1 MLAVVKTPR
10 IDVRIEGD
18 VPPRLLRLLK
28 TEYGPKLKLTD
39 DDDNE
44 TVDFFTTDFYR
55 KMKKQMTPETYVK
68 IYREN
73 HGMTQEQL
81 GTKVGASKSFIYDV
95 EHNRRAISKE
105 TAKKFSA
112 LFNIPVD
119 RFI

>member
-28 TEYGPKLKLTD
+28 TEYGPELKLAD
-39 DDDNE
+39 DGENE
-44 TVDFFTTDFYR
+44 TVDFFKTDFYR
-55 KMKKQMTPETYVK
+55 KTKKQMTPGTYVK

-73 HGMTQEQL
+73 HGMTQERL
-81 GTKVGASKSFIYDV
+81 GEKLGVSKSFICDV
-95 EHNRRAISKE
+95 EHDRRSISKE
-105 TAKKFSA
+105 MAKKLSSIFRISA
-112 LFNIPVD
+112 D

>member
-10 IDVRIEGD
+10 IDVRIKGD

-28 TEYGPKLKLTD
+28 TEYGSKLKLAD

-44 TVDFFTTDFYR
+44 TVDFFKTDFYR
-55 KMKKQMTPETYVK
+55 KTKKQMTPGTYIK

-81 GTKVGASKSFIYDV
+81 GTKVGVSKSFICDV
-95 EHNRRAISKE
+95 EHNRRAVSKE
-105 TAKKFSA
+105 MAKKFSS
-112 LFNIPVD
+112 LFKISVD